1 MRAAAA
7 VGAASLLAA
16 CAGPQAGGVGSQTA
30 DAPRSVEHEPV
41 TLAPKQRA
49 AIERAVKET
58 LKDPD
63 SAKFGE
69 IRAGKSRTGSINI
82 CGLVNAKNGF
92 GGYTGMQ
99 AFMATLVESDQVK
112 NIVFDEFGSTGIKLA
127 SIACGNIAPG
137 MLARR

>member
-1 MRAAAA
+1 MRGFVMVI

-16 CAGPQAGGVGSQTA
+16 CAGPQTGSGGLNSA
-30 DAPRSVEHEPV
+30 EHEPV
-41 TLAPKQRA
+41 ALTAKQRG

-63 SAKFGE
+63 SAKFGD
-69 IRAGKSRTGSINI
+69 IRAGKSRTGSVNI
-82 CGLVNAKNGF
+82 CGLVNARNGF

-99 AFMATLVESDQVK
+99 AFTATLGEFDRVK
-112 NIVFDEFGSTGIKLA
+112 NIAFDEAGSTGIKLA

-137 MLARR
+137 ILAGR